1 MLLIK
6 SAVFINK
13 KGKNSINED
22 SIISI
27 PGKLYLV
34 CDGVGGNGNG
44 LLASQLICNSISSSI
59 QNETMFD
66 LSNILQKAEKELSNY
81 KKNHPTTKSM
91 SSTIALTK
99 IHETF
104 ITIAWIGDSSVYQ
117 IRDGKIIYKTINHSW
132 VAEAIVRGE
141 LTELE
146 SYFHPNKNQLTRSV
160 KGVEHPTEFDSFVCN
175 TIQEDDIFL
184 LCTDGIQESW
194 IDADLEALFSAQN
207 TTKEI
212 INQIDKQCEQFS
224 DDNYSAILF
233 QVGFINKVNVNNES

>member
-6 SAVFINK
+6 SAFFINK

-44 LLASQLICNSISSSI
+44 LLASHLLCNSISSSI
-59 QNETMFD
+59 QNESMFN

-81 KKNHPTTKSM
+81 KKKNPATKSM
-91 SSTIALTK
+91 ASTIAFTK
-99 IHETF
+99 IHESF
-104 ITIAWIGDSSVYQ
+104 ITIAWIGDSSVYH
-117 IRDGKIIYKTINHSW
+117 IRNGKIIYKTINHSW

-146 SYFHPNKNQLTRSV
+146 SYFHPNRNQLTRSV
-160 KGVEHPTEFDSFVCN
+160 KGVEEPSEFDSLVCDAV
-175 TIQEDDIFL
+175 QEDDIFL

-194 IDADLEALFSAQN
+194 IDADFEALFSTQN
-207 TTKEI
+207 TTEEI
-212 INQIDKQCEQFS
+212 INQIDKQCEKFS

-233 QVGFINKVNVNNES
+233 QIGAVNTVNDEN

>member
-6 SAVFINK
+6 SAFFINK
-13 KGKNSINED
+13 KGKNSVNED

-44 LLASQLICNSISSSI
+44 LLASQLLCNSIRSSI
-59 QNETMFD
+59 QNETTFN

-81 KKNHPTTKSM
+81 KKKNPATKSI
-91 SSTIALTK
+91 SSTIAFTK

-146 SYFHPNKNQLTRSV
+146 SYFHPNRNQLTRSV
-160 KGVEHPTEFDSFVCN
+160 KGVEEPSEFDYLVCDA
-175 TIQEDDIFL
+175 IQEDDIFL
-184 LCTDGIQESW
+184 LCTDGIKESW
-194 IDADLEALFSAQN
+194 IDADLEALFSSQN
-207 TTKEI
+207 TTEEI
-212 INQIDKQCEQFS
+212 INQIDKHCEQFS

-233 QVGFINKVNVNNES
+233 QIGVVNTLNEKN